1 MQRRD
6 LLRAAPA
13 LLAAPA
19 RAQGNGVTF
28 DRTLRIVVP
37 NAPGGTSD
45 ILARLLAVPFGQAL
59 GQTVAVE
66 NRAGAAGMIG
76 ADVVA
81 KSAPDGHTMLLLD
94 VSALA
99 TAPHLFSRLS
109 FDPKRDLSPVTMVI
123 YAPYILAV
131 APQLPVTNGAELAAY
146 VKANRDKVNF
156 ANAGSGAAAHLTSLI
171 LADHWGVEMTH
182 VPYRGGAAALTAV
195 AQNEA
200 QLLVNGATATQAFV
214 TDGRLKGIA
223 VSGPKRLAALP
234 DLPTFAELGWPAAE
248 AGTWQGLLVAG
259 RTPAPIVA
267 RLEAEVRA
275 AFAQPALRERI
286 GGIGGELRLDGP
298 AAFATW
304 LDAETESYGRVI
316 RQHGVRAE

>member
-13 LLAAPA
+13 LLATPA
-19 RAQGNGVTF
+19 LAQSF

-45 ILARLLAVPFGQAL
+45 ILARLLAAPLGQAL

-81 KSAPDGHTMLLLD
+81 KSPPDGHTMLLLD

-99 TAPHLFSRLS
+99 TAPHLFARLS
-109 FDPKRDLSPVTMVI
+109 FDPKRDLSPITMVI

-131 APQLPVTNGAELAAY
+131 APQLPVRNGAELAAY
-146 VKANRDKVNF
+146 VKANPDRVNF
-156 ANAGSGAAAHLTSLI
+156 ANAGTGASAHLTSLI
-171 LADHWGVEMTH
+171 LADHWGTAMTH

-195 AQNEA
+195 AGNEA

-214 TDGRLKGIA
+214 ADGRLKGIA

-248 AGTWQGLLVAG
+248 SGTWQGLLTAG

-267 RLEAEVRA
+267 RLETEVRN
-275 AFAQPALRERI
+275 AFQQPALRERI
-286 GGIGGELRLDGP
+286 AAIGGELRLDGG
-298 AAFATW
+298 AAFAAW
-304 LDAETESYGRVI
+304 LEAETESYGRVI